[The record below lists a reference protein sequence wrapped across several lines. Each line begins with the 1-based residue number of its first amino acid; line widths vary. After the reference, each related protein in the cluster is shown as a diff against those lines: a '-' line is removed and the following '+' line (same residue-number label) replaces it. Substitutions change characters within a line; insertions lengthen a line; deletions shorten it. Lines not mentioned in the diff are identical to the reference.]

1 MTTALTQAADGTPL
15 VVSATGAP
23 SADAPGIVVR
33 SAAAAY
39 AQDLLGRAQVSEPKV
54 IFDSTPSYGLDTT
67 IWQALTSGAGNTV
80 AWNANTRAVDLTLA
94 AAGYAGMQTYPH
106 IVYELGRPVRVN
118 LTGNMGAVQA
128 NVTREWGQ
136 FDAANGVFFRR
147 KPDGSLVFVKR
158 SSTSGTAV
166 DEEYPESVWNGESV
180 PARRLHNNNLFFIE
194 YAWLGAAGVRYGF
207 WRNGV
212 PVFLHTQEYADELP
226 ASYMQTATLPIRWM
240 AYAADAPAAPATMS
254 VVCSQIESLG
264 GYEITAAL
272 PLSAGRPVG
281 NLIAAGAATVP
292 VVAIRPTLLIP
303 ATTGIPNRV
312 RIDVTDLDAYASG
325 GAADFRLI
333 WFPHGLSPLTGGS
346 WVRGATL
353 SGVEANISA
362 TAIDL
367 TGGIE
372 IGRFPVSA
380 GGAVRNAAAAVIRS
394 ALPLT
399 LDVSGA
405 NSPLTSNVGANPST
419 LVMVA
424 FGAGS
429 SVSGGMRWTEVY

>member
-1 MTTALTQAADGTPL
+1 VTSLTAA
-15 VVSATGAP
+15 
-23 SADAPGIVVR
+23 R
-33 SAAAAY
+33 AAY
-39 AQDLLGRAQVSEPKV
+39 NPVLTIEPEYALDLLGRSQTTSPKV
-54 IFDSTPSYGLDTT
+54 IFDSTHSYGIDPT
-67 IWQALTSGAGNTV
+67 IWQTVASGVGNGV
-80 AWNANTRAVDLTLA
+80 AWNANTRAADITIA
-94 AAGYAGMQTYPH
+94 AAGYAGIQTYPH

-128 NVTREWGQ
+128 NVVREWGQ
-136 FDAANGVFFRR
+136 NDAANGVFFRR

-158 SSTSGTAV
+158 SSTTGSVV
-166 DEEYPESVWNGESV
+166 DDEYPESVWNGDPI
-180 PARRLHNNNLFFIE
+180 PARQLHNNNLFFIE
-194 YAWLGAAGVRYGF
+194 YAWLGAAGVR
-207 WRNGV
+207 WGV
-212 PVFLHTQEYADELP
+212 WVNKTPIFLHTEEYADKLP
-226 ASYMQTATLPIRWM
+226 ASYMQTATLPLRWM

-281 NLIAAGAATVP
+281 SLIAAGAATVP

-333 WFPHGLSPLTGGS
+333 WFPHGTNPLTGGA
-346 WVRGATL
+346 WVRGAAL

-372 IGRFPVSA
+372 IGRFSVAA
-380 GGAVRNAAAAVIRS
+380 GGAVRNAAGSVVRS

-399 LDVSGA
+399 LDASGA
-405 NSPLTSNVGANPST
+405 NSPLTSVAGANPST
-419 LVMVA
+419 LAMVA